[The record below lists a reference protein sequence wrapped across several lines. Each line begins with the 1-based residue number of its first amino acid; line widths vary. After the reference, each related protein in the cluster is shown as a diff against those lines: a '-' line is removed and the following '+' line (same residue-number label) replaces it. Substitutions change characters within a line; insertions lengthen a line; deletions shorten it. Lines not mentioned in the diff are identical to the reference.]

1 MRKLETQSVNYIILR
16 HSPFQESGLLLSGI
30 SPERGRL
37 DFIVRG
43 AKSQGKKKFPVAGLF
58 REMRIEYRMDHESS
72 FPNLKSMELISCFD
86 GISAHTGHYL
96 SACTLAKFL
105 LDNTRPMLDSSEI
118 YTAFRMLLKRYAE
131 GRELTERAVLLKTA
145 FFSGNGML
153 PEPDNKNGEELLET
167 LFSASQGM
175 AEPPSFSQDYWEKL
189 DRRFDLLLR
198 QNGFP
203 LLEKTPFRV

>member
-1 MRKLETQSVNYIILR
+1 MHSGKTQSGNYIILR

-43 AKSQGKKKFPVAGLF
+43 AKSQGKKKFPLTGLF
-58 REMRIEYRMDHESS
+58 RELHVEYRMDPGKS

-86 GISAHTGHYL
+86 TIAAHTRHYL
-96 SACTLAKFL
+96 TACSLAKFL

-118 YTAFRMLLKRYAE
+118 YTAFRLLLIHYAE

-145 FFSGNGML
+145 FLSENGML
-153 PEPDNKNGEELLET
+153 PEPENQTGEQMLET

-175 AEPPSFSQDYWEKL
+175 IGIPEFSQEYWEKL

-203 LLEKTPFRV
+203 V

>member
-1 MRKLETQSVNYIILR
+1 MQNGETQSADYIILR

-58 REMRIEYRMDHESS
+58 REMRIEYRMNHGNS
-72 FPNLKSMELISCFD
+72 FPNLKSMELTACFD
-86 GISAHTGHYL
+86 EIAVHTGHYL
-96 SACTLAKFL
+96 SACSLAKFL
-105 LDNTRPMLDSSEI
+105 LDNTRPMLDASEI
-118 YTAFRMLLKRYAE
+118 YTAFRLLLSRYAE
-131 GRELTERAVLLKTA
+131 GRELIERAVLLKTA
-145 FFSGNGML
+145 FLSGNGML
-153 PEPDNKNGEELLET
+153 PEPDNRAGEELLET

-175 AEPPSFSQDYWEKL
+175 TDIPVFPQDYWEKL

-203 LLEKTPFRV
+203 LLEKTRFRV